1 MYWPYGVVLYML
13 GIQAGIKVNYRLKG
27 SQVTVEEQQQQF
39 ELGVGGTVRQ
49 TLLQDTQT
57 LPHHVLVACN
67 TQSNTF
73 KRHHCW
79 NRGRSGM
86 RDGKTHQSL
95 SISQCIHELPWDNTY
110 QKTAAPSSERPS
122 LLNRQINKSKQ
133 TKAGKA
139 SFYTSVNT
147 RISVLAP
154 KRYFTH
160 LPFSTKPLFIANK
173 KQNFSNTSVLNCPFT
188 QNCTRTLPRY

>member
-39 ELGVGGTVRQ
+39 ELGVGGTVRE

-57 LPHHVLVACN
+57 LPHHALVACN

-86 RDGKTHQSL
+86 RGGKTHQSL

-110 QKTAAPSSERPS
+110 QKTAAPSSERSS

-139 SFYTSVNT
+139 SFYTSVNS
-147 RISVLAP
+147 RISVLALLT
-154 KRYFTH
+154 YFKILCT
-160 LPFSTKPLFIANK
+160 PYFFYKTSFYSQQKTKLLKHI
-173 KQNFSNTSVLNCPFT
+173 SVELSLYT
-188 QNCTRTLPRY
+188 KLY